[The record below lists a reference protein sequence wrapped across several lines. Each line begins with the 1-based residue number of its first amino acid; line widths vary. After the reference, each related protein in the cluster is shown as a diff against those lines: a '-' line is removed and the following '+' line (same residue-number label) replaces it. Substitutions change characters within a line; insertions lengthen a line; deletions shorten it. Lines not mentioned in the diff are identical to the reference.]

1 MTRLAAVLC
10 VLAVPTAADLSC
22 RLTDSTCLTDCA
34 KTSVRFSIDAS
45 QFVAPQDPSDP
56 PRRQVS
62 DVTMGDRRF
71 NAQAIMMDGG
81 IVGFHQDAGET
92 ARALMIVQADG
103 SARLT
108 LEPENQTL
116 IGTCIMTD

>member
-62 DVTMGDRRF
+62 DVAMGDGRF

-81 IVGFHQDAGET
+81 IVGFHRDAGET

-116 IGTCIMTD
+116 LGTCITTD